1 MNIKRSISTLFDRP
15 DFHEP
20 VVDGI
25 RAIAI
30 LWVFVLHVVFF
41 HFGAF
46 PDFVL
51 GIFNSRATQWIG
63 QGDLGVDLF
72 FVISGFLIGTILL
85 KELQRTGRID
95 FRRFYGRR
103 FLRLI
108 PVYTVVMIL
117 GVYFLRNIP
126 KSAILL
132 DIAPSGNVE
141 CAWANILYVN
151 NFITIGKQYMGW
163 CWSLA
168 IEEQFYLIAPIFLL
182 MVVGRM
188 RRPITLMLLLL
199 LASGIIRLAII
210 RTYDFV
216 PPFNDPPDTPA
227 WSLRFDVIYDK
238 LHVRYAGLLAGVIG
252 AYFSLYHKERMSSFF
267 ASAVRSNVIGVASL
281 VTFWLVAT
289 MSFGADWFIRC
300 PKLLAQTIHSHHRDI
315 FSIAVIFIILIAI
328 HGRGFLARLLKS
340 MLSTRLLFPIAQ
352 LSYSV
357 YLLHEMF
364 MLWMFP
370 KTTPWLTDTVG
381 LTPSSVLFVN
391 GVAVTILTF
400 SVSSFLYV
408 TVELPCM
415 EFRKSKM
422 FRRLFAK
429 SELETKEDTAEPSVA
444 MEAAS

>member
-1 MNIKRSISTLFDRP
+1 MRRSISTLFDRP

-30 LWVFVLHVVFF
+30 LWVFILHVVFF
-41 HFGAF
+41 HFGAY

-51 GIFNSRATQWIG
+51 GIFNAPATQWIG

-85 KELQRTGRID
+85 KELQKNGRID

-108 PVYTVVMIL
+108 PVYTVVMVL
-117 GVYFLRNIP
+117 GIYFLRNIP

-141 CAWANILYVN
+141 YAWANILYVN
-151 NFITIGKQYMGW
+151 NFITISKQYMGW

-168 IEEQFYLIAPIFLL
+168 IEEQFYLIAPFFLL
-182 MVVGRM
+182 LVVGRTQ
-188 RRPITLMLLLL
+188 RPVAAMVALLI
-199 LASGIIRLAII
+199 ASGFIRLAII
-210 RTYDFV
+210 RSYDFV

-238 LHVRYAGLLAGVIG
+238 LHVRYGGLLVGVIG
-252 AYFSLYHKERMSSFF
+252 AFFSLYHKQRLEAFF
-267 ASAVRSNVIGVASL
+267 ANARRSNAVGIASL
-281 VTFWLVAT
+281 VTFCLIAT
-289 MSFGADWFIRC
+289 MSFGADWFTRC
-300 PKLLAQTIHSHHRDI
+300 PKLLAQTIQSHHRDL
-315 FSIAVIFIILIAI
+315 FSLSVILIILIAI
-328 HGRGFLARLLKS
+328 NGSGFLARVLKS
-340 MLSTRLLFPIAQ
+340 TLSARFLFPIAQ

-370 KTTPWLTDTVG
+370 KTTPWLRYTLEFSPT
-381 LTPSSVLFVN
+381 TVLFVN
-391 GVAVTILTF
+391 GVTITIITF
-400 SVSSFLYV
+400 SVSAFLYL
-408 TVELPCM
+408 TVERPCM
-415 EFRKSKM
+415 EFRKSKA
-422 FRRLFAK
+422 FRSLFAR
-429 SELETKEDTAEPSVA
+429 SELKQQEPVA
-444 MEAAS
+444 